1 MAQFVIDDS
10 DMPVAP
16 EEYPISLGALGP
28 TAPQLG
34 KDGQGVIW
42 DYTDMDH
49 VGQRVDSFFTVDDT
63 PFAYRV
69 NFDDPFDPDYQ
80 ADHAQRRPEA
90 ASDSIALPIE
100 VEDRYDYFKKKNS
113 GYELLGIG
121 ATVNGFPTSTK
132 YDPKDTVHH
141 FPLQYGAIDSSY
153 GKMVF
158 DAIPD
163 LYYEQE
169 RWRYDTVDGEGT
181 VHTPFGDFDCLRIK
195 TRLRIRDS
203 LKSDSLNIDTAL
215 FRPVRMIYRWM
226 AEDKGVPV
234 LLISE
239 RGGTENRVE
248 YLDSLRTSSSRELSD
263 HPSEEASIHPVPAND
278 RLFIELKESGWE
290 RYELYSLTGERLD
303 ADRLDASPGRFSVDL
318 SGYSEGVYLLRLE
331 GEKGVIRKRVVKGE

>member
-16 EEYPISLGALGP
+16 EEYPISLGTLGP
-28 TAPQLG
+28 TAPPLEQ
-34 KDGQGVIW
+34 DGQGVIW
-42 DYTDMDH
+42 DYGDMDH

-69 NFDDPFDPDYQ
+69 SFDDPFDPDYQ

-100 VEDRYDYFKKKNS
+100 VEDRFDYYKKKNS
-113 GYELLGIG
+113 GYELLGFG
-121 ATVNGFPTSTK
+121 ATINGFPTSTK

-158 DAIPD
+158 DDIPD

-234 LLISE
+234 LFISE

-248 YLDSLRTSSSRELSD
+248 YLDSLRTNSAPSRVAMNEDGPELY
-263 HPSEEASIHPVPAND
+263 PVPAEKL
-278 RLFIELKESGWE
+278 LFIEGKQGEWE
-290 RYELYSLTGERLD
+290 RYELFSLTGKLQKEGPISSGERSSID
-303 ADRLDASPGRFSVDL
+303 VSEL
-318 SGYSEGVYLLRLE
+318 SRGVHVLRIV
-331 GEKGVIRKRVVKGE
+331 GEKRIWRERVLIAE